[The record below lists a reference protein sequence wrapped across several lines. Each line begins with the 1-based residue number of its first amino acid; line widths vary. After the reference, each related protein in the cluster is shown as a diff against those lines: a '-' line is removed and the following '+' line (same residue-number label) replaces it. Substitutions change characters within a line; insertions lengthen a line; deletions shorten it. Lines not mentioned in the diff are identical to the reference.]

1 MQVTLTVVGG
11 VHDGKQIPITVPEF
25 RIGRD
30 AKCHLRPASED
41 VSRNHCAI
49 IMRSDQR
56 LFLRDYGSRNGTILN
71 QRLLVHGEV
80 QLEDGDMIEV
90 GPLLFRLNLHPTA
103 VGDTVPTI
111 DLSGTPNIPKAES
124 ALEVSDDIHN
134 DIFDALLSDNEPG
147 TDETILVSR
156 PRLVTPSEKPP
167 KDAGPKL
174 VDE

>member
-11 VHDGKQIPITVPEF
+11 VHDGKQIPITVNEF

-49 IMRSDQR
+49 IIRPDQR
-56 LFLRDYGSRNGTILN
+56 LFLRDYGSSNGTILN

-80 QLEDGDMIEV
+80 QLENGDMIEV
-90 GPLLFRLNLHPTA
+90 GPLMFRLNIGQEASHGNVQGANLPGSS
-103 VGDTVPTI
+103 VY
-111 DLSGTPNIPKAES
+111 PKAES

-134 DIFDALLSDNEPG
+134 DIFDALLNDNEPG

-156 PRLVTPSEKPP
+156 PRFAVPSDKPP

-174 VDE
+174 VE